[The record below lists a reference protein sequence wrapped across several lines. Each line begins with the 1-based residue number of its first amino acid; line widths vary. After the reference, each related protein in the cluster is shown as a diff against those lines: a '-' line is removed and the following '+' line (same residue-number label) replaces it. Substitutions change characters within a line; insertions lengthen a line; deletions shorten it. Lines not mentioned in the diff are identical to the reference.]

1 MTVDT
6 EGRIYMAT
14 TLGIQVFD
22 QLGKCHGI
30 LRLPGEGRATAV
42 TFSGPEFSHL
52 TVLRGGRIYAR
63 RIKATGAPSWMKP
76 IRRRRRASELAGA
89 EAAAAKA
96 ASR

>member
-30 LRLPGEGRATAV
+30 LRMPGEGRVTAV

-52 TVLRGGRIYAR
+52 LVVQGGIAYAR
-63 RIKATGAPSWMKP
+63 KIKATGYPSWMKP
-76 IRRRRRASELAGA
+76 STPPAPRL
-89 EAAAAKA
+89 
-96 ASR
+96 